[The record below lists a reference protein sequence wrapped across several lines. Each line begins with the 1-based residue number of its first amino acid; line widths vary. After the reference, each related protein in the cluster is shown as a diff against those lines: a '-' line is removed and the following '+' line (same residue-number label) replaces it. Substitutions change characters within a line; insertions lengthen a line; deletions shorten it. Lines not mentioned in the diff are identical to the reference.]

1 MKIKRRLLILVA
13 AVVLGIV
20 FPQAKS
26 LNEIAL
32 AKESGYRTVTVKK
45 GDTVFRIARKYGTTV
60 ESITK
65 LNGLNNPS
73 LIHAGQVLRLPIP
86 ASAEQKDQKAKDSR
100 VMPILPDAVP
110 VSLDMPAMSRG
121 RLLGEFTLTAYTAGP
136 ESTGKRPG
144 DAGYGI
150 TSSGAKAVEGVTIAV
165 DPNVIPLGSRI
176 YIEGI
181 GYRVAQDIGSAIKG
195 KKIDLYMNDVTEARK
210 FGVKKNIKVEIVE

>member
-1 MKIKRRLLILVA
+1 
-13 AVVLGIV
+13 
-20 FPQAKS
+20 
-26 LNEIAL
+26 
-32 AKESGYRTVTVKK
+32 
-45 GDTVFRIARKYGTTV
+45 V
-60 ESITK
+60 ESIAK
-65 LNGLNNPS
+65 LNGLKNPS
-73 LIHAGQVLRLPIP
+73 LVHAGQVLRLPIP
-86 ASAEQKDQKAKDSR
+86 ASAEQKDQR

-110 VSLDMPAMSRG
+110 VSLAIPAMSRG

-165 DPNVIPLGSRI
+165 DPTVIPLGSRI

-195 KKIDLYMNDVTEARK
+195 NKIDLYMNDVTEARK
-210 FGVKKNIKVEIVE
+210 FGVKKNIKVEIVD